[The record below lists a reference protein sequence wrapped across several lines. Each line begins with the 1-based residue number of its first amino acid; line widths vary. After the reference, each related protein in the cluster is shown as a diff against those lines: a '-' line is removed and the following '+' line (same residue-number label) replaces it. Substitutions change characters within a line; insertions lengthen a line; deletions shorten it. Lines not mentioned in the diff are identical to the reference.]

1 MSNLHGNI
9 HTVVALST
17 MCKGETIIGHAICE
31 EKKMSSLMKDAIK
44 EHVSSPMKMAS
55 MISHLG
61 VMSHNLIS
69 GWLRKCITGIT
80 FLDRPVVTTL
90 SLKRN
95 LM

>member
-1 MSNLHGNI
+1 
-9 HTVVALST
+9 

-44 EHVSSPMKMAS
+44 ERIVTYENGEYDFP
-55 MISHLG
+55 
-61 VMSHNLIS
+61 S
-69 GWLRKCITGIT
+69 GCNKPQFDQWLVKKCITGIT